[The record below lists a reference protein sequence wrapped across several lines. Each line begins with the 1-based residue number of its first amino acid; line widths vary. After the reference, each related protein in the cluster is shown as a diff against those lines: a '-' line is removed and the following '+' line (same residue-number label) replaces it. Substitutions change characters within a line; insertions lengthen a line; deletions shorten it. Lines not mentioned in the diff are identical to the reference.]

1 MKRDYLVIGLIAAVI
16 FLLLLIISCSE
27 DSRKI
32 DLVQNNDQRQ
42 VVFSQILENR
52 EVMTDL
58 MNQIGQN
65 ELAMQWMMQDSTL
78 MYQMFTGDNFGYMVS
93 QFPSMRDSM
102 MQNMA
107 GMLGSNQTSMMQ
119 WNSMM
124 QEQGHPRAMMNRNQ

>member
-107 GMLGSNQTSMMQ
+107 GILGSNQTSMMQ